1 MHIKNSRI
9 SRFETKKILK
19 CFSIDLTAMQT
30 SKMTWF
36 HRNTINRFYGL
47 FRDIIYEHQV
57 QLFEKLKLMW
67 QVEVDESYFG
77 SKRIRWFKGKLKRW
91 RWTRKQPVFGILKR
105 DGRVYTEIIP
115 NCTAKTLETII
126 LAKVDVESVILSDGR
141 KWYDGLVDVWY
152 DKHYRVVH
160 SENEWSKWWW
170 IHINWIEN
178 FWSFAKRRMN
188 KFNWVKK
195 NFHLHL
201 KECEFRYGKSD
212 KDIYNELIEIMK
224 KHRF

>member
-1 MHIKNSRI
+1 MRIRNSKM
-9 SRFETKKILK
+9 SNYEVKKILK
-19 CFSIDLTAMQT
+19 LFSIDLTATQ
-30 SKMTWF
+30 SAKVLWIN
-36 HRNTINRFYGL
+36 RNTINRFYGL

>member
-1 MHIKNSRI
+1 
-9 SRFETKKILK
+9 
-19 CFSIDLTAMQT
+19 
-30 SKMTWF
+30 
-36 HRNTINRFYGL
+36 
-47 FRDIIYEHQV
+47 
-57 QLFEKLKLMW
+57 MW
-67 QVEVDESYFG
+67 QVEMDESYFG
-77 SKRIRWFKGKLKRW
+77 AKRIRWFKWKLKRW
-91 RWTRKQPVFGILKR
+91 RWTRKQPVFGLLKR

-115 NCTAKTLETII
+115 NCTAKTLEAII
-126 LAKVDVESVILSDGR
+126 LEKVDTDAVVLSDWR

-160 SENEWSKWWW
+160 SANEWSKWWG

-178 FWSFAKRRMN
+178 FRSFAKRRMN

-201 KECEFRYGKSD
+201 KECEFRYRKSD
-212 KDIYNELIEIMK
+212 KEIYNELIEIIK

>member
-1 MHIKNSRI
+1 MHIRNSKI
-9 SRFETKKILK
+9 SNYEVKKILK
-19 CFSIDLTAMQT
+19 HFSVDLTATQT
-30 SKMTWF
+30 AKLVDIN
-36 HRNTINRFYGL
+36 RNTINRFYGL
-47 FRDIIYEHQV
+47 FRDIIYKHQL
-57 QLFEKLKLMW
+57 QLFEELKLMW

-91 RWTRKQPVFGILKR
+91 RWTRKQPVFGVLKR

-126 LAKVDVESVILSDGR
+126 LAKIDTDSVILSDGR

-170 IHINWIEN
+170 IHINGIEN

-212 KDIYNELIEIMK
+212 KEIYNELIQLTK
-224 KHRF
+224 YHSF

>member
-1 MHIKNSRI
+1 MRIRNSKI
-9 SRFETKKILK
+9 SNYEVKKVLK
-19 CFSIDLTAMQT
+19 LFSIDLTATQA
-30 SKMTWF
+30 SKVLWIN
-36 HRNTINRFYGL
+36 RNTINRFYGL
-47 FRDIIYEHQV
+47 FREVVYEHQL

-77 SKRIRWFKGKLKRW
+77 SKRVRWFKGKLKRW

-115 NCTAKTLETII
+115 NCTAKTLEAII
-126 LAKVDVESVILSDGR
+126 LEKVDTESVILSDGR
-141 KWYDGLVDVWY
+141 KWYDWLVDVGY

-160 SENEWSKWWW
+160 SANEWSRWWW
-170 IHINWIEN
+170 IDINGIEN
-178 FWSFAKRRMN
+178 FRSFAKRRMN
-188 KFNWVKK
+188 KFNGVKK

-212 KDIYNELIEIMK
+212 KEIYNELIEIMK
-224 KHRF
+224 YHTF

>member
-1 MHIKNSRI
+1 MRIRNSKI
-9 SRFETKKILK
+9 SNYEVKKILK
-19 CFSIDLTAMQT
+19 LFSIDLTATQ
-30 SKMTWF
+30 SAKVSWIN
-36 HRNTINRFYGL
+36 RNTINRFYGM
-47 FRDIIYEHQV
+47 FREVIYEHQL
-57 QLFEKLKLMW
+57 QLFEELKLMW

-126 LAKVDVESVILSDGR
+126 LAKIDTESVILSDGR
-141 KWYDGLVDVWY
+141 KWYDWLVDVWY

-160 SENEWSKWWW
+160 SANEWSKWWG

-188 KFNWVKK
+188 KFNWVKR

-212 KDIYNELIEIMK
+212 KEIYNELIEIMK
-224 KHRF
+224 YHTF